1 MQNSILTLSDFFV
14 IQLSPF
20 TILRRTLQHKRSEGD
35 KAQIARK
42 RNMKKSGSESVFI
55 VHAEFRRSE
64 LNRHCTECDE
74 MK

>member
-20 TILRRTLQHKRSEGD
+20 TILRRTLQHKRGEGD

-42 RNMKKSGSESVFI
+42 RNMTKSGSESVFI
-55 VHAEFRRSE
+55 VQSSE
-64 LNRHCTECDE
+64 EVN
-74 MK
+74 